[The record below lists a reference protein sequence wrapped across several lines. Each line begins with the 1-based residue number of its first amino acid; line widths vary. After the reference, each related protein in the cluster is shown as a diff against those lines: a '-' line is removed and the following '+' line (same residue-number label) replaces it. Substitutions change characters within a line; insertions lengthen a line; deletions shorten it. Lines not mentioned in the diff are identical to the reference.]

1 MLVSARHFRQSAG
14 TGRNPPIERQ
24 RPPTKSPRSYVIAN
38 AGVARPTAIAASVSS
53 ITMRL
58 GVNLTMGPS
67 VPPLPA
73 GARGVADARR
83 PFVRIPRPAVPFR
96 EPAHTSRQ
104 TRSGVRGDCLARRA
118 RARPFVRIPRPAV
131 PLREPARGIEREESA
146 PSHRDA
152 SGDAG
157 VMAAAM
163 MLMRCR
169 RASNV
174 RCGSILLQKS
184 FCTGG
189 QKVCGP

>member
-1 MLVSARHFRQSAG
+1 M
-14 TGRNPPIERQ
+14 
-24 RPPTKSPRSYVIAN
+24 
-38 AGVARPTAIAASVSS
+38 ARPTAIVASVSS

-96 EPAHTSRQ
+96 EPA
-104 TRSGVRGDCLARRA
+104 
-118 RARPFVRIPRPAV
+118 
-131 PLREPARGIEREESA
+131 RGIEGEESA

-152 SGDAG
+152 SGNAG

-169 RASNV
+169 RACNV

-184 FCTGG
+184 EVAGRPIFRKNRRPESTADSSSRSRLTENASEFDVRRWDPSRLYTKAAPTARRNFLRPVQNDFCNKTGH
-189 QKVCGP
+189 

>member
-1 MLVSARHFRQSAG
+1 
-14 TGRNPPIERQ
+14 
-24 RPPTKSPRSYVIAN
+24 
-38 AGVARPTAIAASVSS
+38 
-53 ITMRL
+53 
-58 GVNLTMGPS
+58 MGPS

-184 FCTGG
+184 EVAGRPIFRKNRTREATADSVNRSRLTEIACEFDIRR
-189 QKVCGP
+189 